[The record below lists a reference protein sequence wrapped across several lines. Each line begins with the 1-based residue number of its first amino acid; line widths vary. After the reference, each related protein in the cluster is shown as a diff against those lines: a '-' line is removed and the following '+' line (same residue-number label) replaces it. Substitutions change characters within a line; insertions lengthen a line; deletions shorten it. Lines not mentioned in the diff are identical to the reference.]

1 MATLAGKT
9 KVDIVVPC
17 VDIGAINSALLRD
30 MTVLLA
36 QAGVSVVCTVHLK
49 DHPENLV
56 STIKETDAAVLPLLP
71 LDQNTLDLLKECGA
85 TVLDSVMHGKDRQN
99 PASLMTFQMLKIQVD
114 ALQAR
119 NRRHLAFVHWQGKYP
134 DEAATVY
141 YFFAQMAC
149 QAAGLSAPTQLILLE
164 DPENI
169 PSYLLG
175 ALQKNPTLD
184 GFCAMDDLTAMAV
197 VHGLRE
203 CGKMVPQ
210 DASVVGGYD
219 SPSGQVSRPPL
230 SSVTV
235 DTPAL
240 AYQELIHIAQREGD
254 ELALGQA
261 PGGQI
266 LQYVARESV

>member
-1 MATLAGKT
+1 MASLAGKT
-9 KVDIVVPC
+9 KVDIVVPS
-17 VDIGAINSALLRD
+17 VDIGEVHSALLRD
-30 MTVLLA
+30 MTIMLA
-36 QAGVSVVCTVHLK
+36 QAGISVVCTVHLE
-49 DHPENLV
+49 DHPDNLV

-71 LDQNTLDLLKECGA
+71 LDQNTLELLKDCGA
-85 TVLDSVMHGKDRQN
+85 TVLDSMMHGQDRQN
-99 PASLMTFQMLKIQVD
+99 PASLVTFQMLKIQVD
-114 ALQAR
+114 ALTSR
-119 NRRHLAFVHWQGKYP
+119 NRRHLAFVHWRGKYP
-134 DEAATVY
+134 DEAATFY

-149 QAAGLSAPTQLILLE
+149 QAAGLSAPTQLILPE

-175 ALQKNPTLD
+175 ALQKHPALD

-203 CGKMVPQ
+203 CGRMVPQ

-235 DTPAL
+235 NTPAL
-240 AYQELIHIAQREGD
+240 AYQELKHIIQREGD
-254 ELALGQA
+254 DLDLGEA
-261 PGGQI
+261 PGGQL